1 MRTRLTSVLAAALAA
16 GALLAAPATARPVD
30 GTQMR
35 ANAGAAEPQPTGGG
49 DDRQP
54 KTWLIVIAGLAGAT
68 IAAGGSAGA
77 HRGHRLA

>member
-1 MRTRLTSVLAAALAA
+1 
-16 GALLAAPATARPVD
+16 
-30 GTQMR
+30 MR
-35 ANAGAAEPQPTGGG
+35 ANAGTPEPQPSGGE
-49 DDRQP
+49 RQP

>member
-16 GALLAAPATARPVD
+16 GALLAAPAAARPVH

-35 ANAGAAEPQPTGGG
+35 ANAGAPEPQPSGG
-49 DDRQP
+49 DDRHP
-54 KTWLIVIAGLAGAT
+54 KSWLIVVAGLAGVT

>member
-1 MRTRLTSVLAAALAA
+1 MRTPLTSVLAAALAA
-16 GALLAAPATARPVD
+16 GTLFATPAAARPVD

-35 ANAGAAEPQPTGGG
+35 ANAGTPEPQPSGG
-49 DDRQP
+49 DGRQP

>member
-16 GALLAAPATARPVD
+16 GALLATPATARPVH

-35 ANAGAAEPQPTGGG
+35 ANAGASEPQPTGGG
-49 DDRQP
+49 DRQP

>member
-1 MRTRLTSVLAAALAA
+1 
-16 GALLAAPATARPVD
+16 
-30 GTQMR
+30 MR
-35 ANAGAAEPQPTGGG
+35 ANAGAPEPQPSGG

>member
-16 GALLAAPATARPVD
+16 GTLLAAPATARPVPE
-30 GTQMR
+30 TQMR
-35 ANAGAAEPQPTGGG
+35 ANAGAAEPRPAGG

>member
-1 MRTRLTSVLAAALAA
+1 
-16 GALLAAPATARPVD
+16 
-30 GTQMR
+30 MR
-35 ANAGAAEPQPTGGG
+35 ANAGAAEPQPSGG

>member
-1 MRTRLTSVLAAALAA
+1 MRTRLTSALAAALAA
-16 GALLAAPATARPVD
+16 AALQAAPATAGPVH

-35 ANAGAAEPQPTGGG
+35 ANAGTAEPQPSGG
-49 DDRQP
+49 DGRQP